1 VAVKEGYQSVYWS
14 CDALDWKESSGQTA
28 QQVKARIME
37 NLKPGTI
44 YLMHIGDNIT
54 GQILDGV
61 FQEIKSQGYSI
72 ASLTQGVK

>member
-1 VAVKEGYQSVYWS
+1 M
-14 CDALDWKESSGQTA
+14 D
-28 QQVKARIME
+28 

-72 ASLTQGVK
+72 VSLSQGVK